1 MPKFYV
7 QSGEV
12 SLVVTAMD
20 AEGAALWAIH
30 QHTQLPESPEEA
42 CTEAAGLPD
51 WDDLL
56 PVWAADLPE
65 LGATIRVSERGAGRS
80 DAGRFATDEALA
92 KYGQLLV
99 AVERL
104 LEAQA
109 GPRG

>member
-7 QSGEV
+7 RSGEV
-12 SLVVTAMD
+12 SLIVTAMD

-30 QHTQLPESPEEA
+30 QHSRLPESVEGIPDGPEE
-42 CTEAAGLPD
+42 LPA

-56 PVWAADLPE
+56 PDFAAELPE
-65 LGATIRVSERGAGRS
+65 LGTTIRVSERGAGRA
-80 DAGRFATDEALA
+80 DAGRFATDAAMA

-104 LEAQA
+104 LEAQTS
-109 GPRG
+109 PHE

>member
-7 QSGEV
+7 QSGDV
-12 SLVVTAMD
+12 SLVVSAMD

-30 QHTQLPESPEEA
+30 QHSRLPES
-42 CTEAAGLPD
+42 AGQLADESAELPD

-56 PVWAADLPE
+56 PDFAAELPE
-65 LGATIRVSERGAGRS
+65 LGKTISVSERGSGRAE
-80 DAGRFATDEALA
+80 AGRFATDAALA

-104 LEAQA
+104 LEAQSSS
-109 GPRG
+109 RD